1 MKYMGGIIVVLY
13 AVVAF
18 SGWEPFTRESRG
30 TAGVT
35 GVGGAGVRTRSGGFM
50 GGK

>member
-1 MKYMGGIIVVLY
+1 MKLIGGVIVILY

-18 SGWEPFTRESRG
+18 TGCEPFTRTQRG
-30 TAGVT
+30 QAVAR
-35 GVGGAGVRTRSGGFM
+35 GGGVRTWTGGFM

>member
-1 MKYMGGIIVVLY
+1 MKYIGGVVVLLY

-18 SGWEPFTRESRG
+18 SGWEPFTREQRG
-30 TAGVT
+30 RANVS
-35 GVGGAGVRTRSGGFM
+35 GGGVRFWSGGYM

>member
-1 MKYMGGIIVVLY
+1 MKYIGGVIVLLY

-18 SGWEPFTRESRG
+18 SGWEPFTRSQRG
-30 TAGVT
+30 QV
-35 GVGGAGVRTRSGGFM
+35 AGVRGGGVRTWTGGFM

>member
-1 MKYMGGIIVVLY
+1 MKYIGGVIVILY

-18 SGWEPFTRESRG
+18 SGWEPFTRAQRG
-30 TAGVT
+30 QAAVT
-35 GVGGAGVRTRSGGFM
+35 RGGVRTWTGGFM